1 MTPRRRPLR
10 ADAQRNREH
19 LLATARE
26 VFAADGLEVPIDEVA
41 RRAGLGVGTVYR
53 HFPTKEALFEAIVVD
68 QLERLLDEAAALQ
81 REEPER
87 ALVTFFERYLAAGA
101 AKKDFIEALSR
112 GAQGQQPPPDI
123 RKAFKRIRDAL
134 EALLSRAQNAGAIR
148 ADVGVEELLALLH
161 GVSAA
166 GSRYAGPPEGR
177 QRILAV
183 VLDGL
188 RRRRPA

>member
-1 MTPRRRPLR
+1 MTPKRRPLR

-26 VFAADGLEVPIDEVA
+26 VFAAEGLEVPIDEVA

-68 QLERLLDEAAALQ
+68 QLEQLLAEAAALQ
-81 REEPER
+81 GEEPAR
-87 ALVTFFERYLAAGA
+87 ALLTFFERYLAAGA
-101 AKKDFIEALSR
+101 AKKDFTEALSR
-112 GAQGQQPPPDI
+112 GALGQQPPPGI
-123 RKAFKRIRDAL
+123 RKAFKSVRDAL
-134 EALLSRAQNAGAIR
+134 EGLLSRAQRTGAIR

-161 GVSAA
+161 GLSAA
-166 GSRYAGPPEGR
+166 DSRYAGPAEGR
-177 QRILAV
+177 KRLLAV

-188 RRRRPA
+188 RRHAPA